1 MSDLLMSDDPNHSV
15 EALARVLVGA
25 PSVCRWGPRAFGVY
39 TAATRALWPVG
50 GGVYIFAR
58 GRAGGRRA
66 IYVGET
72 EWFATRLAPS
82 HERWPDALG
91 CGATEIHVWS
101 MPGATKAERLDL
113 ERDLREQHQPVLN
126 PLLRRLPSRQG
137 FGGGIQRE
145 RADALSPWARHL
157 V

>member
-1 MSDLLMSDDPNHSV
+1 MPMSDDLNRCW
-15 EALARVLVGA
+15 EALARALVGA
-25 PSVCRWGPRAFGVY
+25 PSVCWWGPRAFDTY
-39 TAATRALWPVG
+39 TAATTAPWPVG

-72 EWFATRLAPS
+72 ECFETRLAS
-82 HERWPDALG
+82 HERWLDALG
-91 CGATEIHVWS
+91 FGATEIHVWA

-113 ERDLREQHQPVLN
+113 ERDLRERYQPVLN
-126 PLLRRLPSRQG
+126 PLPQRLPSWQSLG
-137 FGGGIQRE
+137 EVIQRE
-145 RADALSPWARHL
+145 RANALSPWARHL